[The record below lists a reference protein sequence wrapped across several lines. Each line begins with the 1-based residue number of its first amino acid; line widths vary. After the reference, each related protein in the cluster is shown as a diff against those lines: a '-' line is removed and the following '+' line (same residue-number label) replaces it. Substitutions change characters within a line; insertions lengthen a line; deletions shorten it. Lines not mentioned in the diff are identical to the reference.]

1 MALRSLQASLLAER
15 DRVLASL
22 DLKPY
27 SLKPYSGPIL
37 PVVAAPKRTRE
48 IRDKRDAKTGAAA
61 STPARR
67 SSRVAGVS
75 LDSGPEDGR
84 GSSLDAID
92 NLAPARQR
100 APKEPRRAHN
110 PRPLG
115 VGELHVMLQLTKGSS
130 DKFYEMQ
137 TEGSSCIVR
146 NGRRGCAG
154 VERILSFS
162 DAAAAKNYFREQ
174 GGRKRYKGYY
184 DGTDGSEEGAAL
196 VSLRR

>member
-1 MALRSLQASLLAER
+1 MALRALQASLMAER

-27 SLKPYSGPIL
+27 TGPML
-37 PVVAAPKRTRE
+37 PVSVAAKAPKRTRE
-48 IRDKRDAKTGAAA
+48 IRDRCGANTGATA
-61 STPARR
+61 STPTRR
-67 SSRVAGVS
+67 SSRVAGVP
-75 LDSGPEDGR
+75 LDPDAEDGKGR
-84 GSSLDAID
+84 SLDAVD
-92 NLAPARQR
+92 SLTPARQR
-100 APKEPRRAHN
+100 APKEPRRAHT

-137 TEGSSCIVR
+137 TEGTCCFVR

-162 DAAAAKNYFREQ
+162 NAAAAKAHFREQ
-174 GGRKRYKGYY
+174 SGRKRDKGYY